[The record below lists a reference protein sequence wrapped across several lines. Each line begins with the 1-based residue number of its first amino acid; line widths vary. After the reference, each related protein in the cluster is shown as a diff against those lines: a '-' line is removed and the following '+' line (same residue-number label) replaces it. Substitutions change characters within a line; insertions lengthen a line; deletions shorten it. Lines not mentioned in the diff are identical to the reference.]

1 MAELE
6 RERELLNAIANTAPS
21 LLCLIDP
28 DGTVRPYAT
37 NKAFERRLGYDPPET
52 GGVLF
57 WERYVPTEDAPAV
70 RAAIEAVA
78 AGEAPAFHEGRWLTK
93 AGEVVHVEWS
103 CDPLPMIASGPLFLL
118 SASDVTER
126 KQHEAEVK
134 RSRAR
139 IVAAADEAR
148 KRLERNLHDGAQQR
162 LVAVLLALRL
172 ARSRVTESPEAAQTL
187 EAAIAELSAAVDE
200 LRELARG
207 IHPAALTE
215 RGLATAVAGVAHRSP
230 VPVTLD
236 VTDARFPEPVEA
248 AAYFVV
254 SEALANVARYAHATG
269 ASVRIGREAGA
280 LAVEVRDDG
289 LGGADAGAGTGL
301 RGLAD
306 RVAALDGT
314 FSVESPPGGG
324 TCVRAEIPLG

>member
-1 MAELE
+1 
-6 RERELLNAIANTAPS
+6 
-21 LLCLIDP
+21 
-28 DGTVRPYAT
+28 
-37 NKAFERRLGYDPPET
+37 
-52 GGVLF
+52 
-57 WERYVPTEDAPAV
+57 
-70 RAAIEAVA
+70 
-78 AGEAPAFHEGRWLTK
+78 
-93 AGEVVHVEWS
+93 
-103 CDPLPMIASGPLFLL
+103 
-118 SASDVTER
+118 VTER
-126 KQHEAEVK
+126 RQHEAEVK

-172 ARSRVTESPEAAQTL
+172 SRSRVEQSPEAARAL

-215 RGLATAVAGVAHRSP
+215 RGLATAVAGVANRSP
-230 VPVTLD
+230 VPVTLA

-254 SEALANVARYAHATG
+254 SEALANVARYAHANG
-269 ASVRIGREAGA
+269 VSVRIGVEDGV

-289 LGGADAGAGTGL
+289 VGGADETAGTGL

-314 FSVESPPGGG
+314 FVVESPPGAG
-324 TCVRAEIPLG
+324 TRLRAEIPLG